1 MKLLKFCTLAV
12 LIILMAGCQKSDKAE
27 IRIVSLSPQTAVE
40 NQTNSF
46 KLRLKANHP
55 EGDYYIDVRINDIYQ
70 KNMVINIIDPRY
82 TDMEIDI
89 DVPEV
94 DSDRVEFVAE
104 LGMLH
109 QDGNEVVATDS
120 VILPVII
127 P

>member
-1 MKLLKFCTLAV
+1 MKLLKFCTLAA
-12 LIILMAGCQKSDKAE
+12 LIITMTGCQNSDKAE

-46 KLRLKANHP
+46 KLRLIANHP

-70 KNMVINIIDPRY
+70 KNMAIKLSDPRY
-82 TDMEIDI
+82 IDMEIDI

-94 DSDRVEFVAE
+94 DSDEVEFVAE
-104 LGMLH
+104 LGILH
-109 QDGNEVVATDS
+109 HDGNEVVATHR